1 MMFYSNSDRMK
12 VAEFIITL
20 VNNFSSKLQ
29 KFSIIQLILL
39 LIIRNLNRIL
49 AARCFGVTQFF
60 IFYKMIS
67 EYIINI
73 RLYSISI
80 RIFKINEFC

>member
-39 LIIRNLNRIL
+39 LIIRNLNCIL
-49 AARCFGVTQFF
+49 AARCFGVTQIF